1 MNGDAGGGVGV
12 SPLSTWMPGETGV
25 IAAIL
30 GSHRLSVRLKEVGA
44 VPGAR
49 VRVLRAGCPLIIQVG
64 ASRFGL
70 RRADAM
76 CICGTKAA

>member
-1 MNGDAGGGVGV
+1 MKGEKGGAPI
-12 SPLSTWMPGETGV
+12 SPLSTWMPGDVGV
-25 IAAIL
+25 IASIL

-44 VPGAR
+44 VPG
-49 VRVLRAGCPLIIQVG
+49 VGIRVLRAGCPLIIQVG

-70 RRADAM
+70 RRVDAM